1 MSILKEY
8 LGEIITFLTTG
19 GLMTLLNHL
28 RDGKKDKIDEFEKV
42 IEHWKSIMAEHKE
55 NERICEERYEQ
66 LHAQFIDLQQRDI
79 KMQGEITELRKKLD
93 KIIKS

>member
-19 GLMTLLNHL
+19 GLMTLLNHV

-66 LHAQFIDLQQRDI
+66 LHAQFVELKQRDLS
-79 KMQGEITELRKKLD
+79 MQSEITEMRKELE
-93 KIIKS
+93 KIKKA